1 MLITKTVNT
10 KWNSKTKS
18 YYEALGY
25 EFTKMFDNLEVKV
38 EHLKPYS
45 REKVWVQCD
54 YCGIQ
59 YEIEYQKLYPNLQED
74 NLVKKIACKK
84 CCELKAVEILQK
96 KYGVTNIGELAQTP
110 QTKEKIQQTNLKN
123 YGVKNVF
130 SSVEIQTKIKNTC
143 LKKYGVEY
151 CASVPEIKEKIK
163 NSCLE
168 KYGVSCYLNLDFS
181 GEKIRGENNPRWK
194 GGVPRERSDINSWEY
209 KEWRKS
215 VFDRDSYTCQKCGGK
230 QGKNKQSIYLNA
242 HHIFN
247 YKDYPDKRIEL
258 ENGIT
263 LCDKCHLEFHSKYG
277 KRHNTLEQ
285 LNEFL
290 QNNK

>member
-38 EHLKPYS
+38 EHLKPYLK
-45 REKVWVQCD
+45 EKVWVQCD

-74 NLVKKIACKK
+74 KLVKKIACKK
-84 CCELKAVEILQK
+84 CCELKAAEILQK
-96 KYGVTNIGELAQTP
+96 KYGVASIGELAQTP
-110 QTKEKIQQTNLKN
+110 KIKEKIQQTNLKN
-123 YGVKNVF
+123 
-130 SSVEIQTKIKNTC
+130 
-143 LKKYGVEY
+143 YGVEY

-181 GEKIRGENNPRWK
+181 GEKIRGENSPRWK

-215 VFDRDSYTCQKCGGK
+215 VFGRDLYTCQKCGSK
-230 QGKNKQSIYLNA
+230 QGKNKQSVCLNA

-263 LCDKCHLEFHSKYG
+263 LCDKCHLEFHSKYE